1 MYRSGLLVEY
11 ENLCVKE
18 VVKGI
23 LEFLRIPYSNDFDS
37 IIKYHM
43 SSQVVEKTWPS
54 IFRNATEVV
63 NKWKT
68 EMDKNHIKE
77 IEKSC
82 KNVIKMLG
90 YNLLI

>member
-1 MYRSGLLVEY
+1 
-11 ENLCVKE
+11 
-18 VVKGI
+18 
-23 LEFLRIPYSNDFDS
+23 
-37 IIKYHM
+37 M

-90 YNLLI
+90 YHLLI